1 MDTNQEN
8 INQLLEKLEALLKK
22 QDEFSKE
29 IQTLRTEIYRLKPTG
44 DKPVTSP
51 PAEPEKTQQTP
62 PPPPPRPI
70 APPPVNA
77 PKKPSNA
84 EKFIGENLIS
94 KIGIIITV
102 IGVSIGVKYAID
114 HELISPLTRIILGY
128 LFGAGLLVFAMALKK
143 NYEKFSAVLL
153 SGAIAILYFITYAA
167 YGFYELIPQAL
178 AFGLMVVFTGF
189 AVVAALRYDQQVIA
203 HLGLV
208 GAYAVPFLLSND
220 SGQVEVLFSYTAII
234 NTGILMIAF
243 RKYWKPIYYSAFL
256 LTWLIYFSWYVTSYQ
271 TDTHFGLGI
280 GFLFLFF
287 AIFYLTFLSYK
298 LLRKEQFQF
307 DDILLL
313 LSNSFVFYGIGY
325 AILNDHETGR
335 QLLGLFTLGN
345 AVVHFAVA
353 YTIHRNKLADRNL
366 FYLVAGL
373 VLTFITIAI
382 PVQLD
387 GNWVTLLWAG
397 EAALLFWIGRT
408 RRVPVYEMLSYP
420 LMFLAFFSLLHD
432 WSTVYDVYYQE
443 IPDSRITPVLNI
455 HFLSAMLV
463 AGAFGFIHFL
473 NNNKQ
478 YQPEPGA
485 RKLPPAFISFSIP
498 AMLLAVLYFTFRI
511 EIATHWNQLYTD
523 SFLSVNENGQE
534 YSSEYH
540 NYDLMQFK
548 MVWIANY
555 SLLFFSLLAFLNIRK
570 LKNQLLGFINLGL
583 LVLAIV
589 SFLVLGL
596 YIISELRDSFLDQPL
611 AEYYQRGAMHVGIR
625 YISLAFLALALAAC
639 YRYTRAEFIKP
650 DFRMAY
656 DFLLHTAILW
666 VASSELIHWMDMADA
681 SQSYKLGLS
690 ILWGSYALLLIALGI
705 WKKKKHLRI
714 GAIGL
719 FGVTLV
725 KLFFYDLASLDT
737 IAKTIVFVSLG
748 VLLLI
753 ISFLYNKYK
762 NLIFDDAEN

>member
-51 PAEPEKTQQTP
+51 PAEPEKTQQP

-408 RRVPVYEMLSYP
+408 RRVSVYEMLAYP

-511 EIATHWNQLYTD
+511 EIATYWNQLYTD

-555 SLLFFSLLAFLNIRK
+555 SLLFFSLIAFLNIRK

-596 YIISELRDSFLDQPL
+596 YIISELRDSYLDQPL